1 MWTYPVQNKLIVD
14 FRSDGREGDT
24 AVIGN
29 VTKVPLLREGEN
41 TTLRPSLNCF
51 LVVDLVAKGK

>member
-14 FRSDGREGDT
+14 FCSDGREGDT

-29 VTKVPLLREGEN
+29 VTEVPLLGEGEN
-41 TTLRPSLNCF
+41 ATLRPTLDFF
-51 LVVDLVAKGK
+51 LVVDLVAEG